1 MLHDTKQPQGSLD
14 IFQLQLSPSDN
25 DSITVKLLKVISGS
39 QECVGVKLQNQC
51 VSGFWPQND
60 AWLIRKVKTWPVFR
74 VLLLW
79 NRLSALVP
87 SLRRGVFFYNKSSF
101 TRCLSSGAKVRPL
114 LVLLVIK
121 MNRQNL
127 IEVIASYLLLQLCS
141 HVMWNKSW
149 GKSSSRRLWRLEI
162 HSLGLLKWTK

>member
-1 MLHDTKQPQGSLD
+1 MLHDAKQPQGSSD

-25 DSITVKLLKVISGS
+25 SITVKLLKVISGS
-39 QECVGVKLQNQC
+39 QECVGVRLQNQC
-51 VSGFWPQND
+51 VSRFWPQND

-79 NRLSALVP
+79 NRLPALVP
-87 SLRRGVFFYNKSSF
+87 SLRTGVFFYNKSSL
-101 TRCLSSGAKVRPL
+101 TCCLSSGAKVRPL
-114 LVLLVIK
+114 LVLIK

-141 HVMWNKSW
+141 HVMRNKS
-149 GKSSSRRLWRLEI
+149 
-162 HSLGLLKWTK
+162 